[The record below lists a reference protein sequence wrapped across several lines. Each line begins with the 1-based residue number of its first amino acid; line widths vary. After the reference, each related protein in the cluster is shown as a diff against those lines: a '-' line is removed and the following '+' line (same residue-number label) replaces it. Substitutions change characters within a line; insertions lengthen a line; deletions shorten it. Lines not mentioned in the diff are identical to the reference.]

1 MPAFSGK
8 IFFRSFFHAERQPNR
23 EKSPPF
29 SLLHPKSRKK
39 KTRSFPFFLPHTQVF
54 AVHMPC
60 VGSLKKDGPP
70 PPEKIFLL
78 CPVMQRK
85 RHGRAQM
92 PDRQRAEI
100 LTRPFPGRS
109 EGAQNM
115 PQKCMFRFSSHSLL
129 PGSEVSQNNG
139 PRRTK
144 GSGCSVCDSRAFSPR
159 PSILAAHCLMY
170 ALRIIF
176 HGLPRRRR
184 KAGTGRQQALMR
196 IRAAGKAPSCQK
208 AHEPCGTPF
217 PSPAELPRACPRRLM
232 PYFPDGGTCAA

>member
-1 MPAFSGK
+1 M
-8 IFFRSFFHAERQPNR
+8 
-23 EKSPPF
+23 
-29 SLLHPKSRKK
+29 PKSSQTGKNHHPFLSFTRRAEK

-176 HGLPRRRR
+176 HGLPRRRPPQSSDR
-184 KAGTGRQQALMR
+184 APASPDAYPRCRESSIMPKSAWAMRYAFSVSGRTSACMPE
-196 IRAAGKAPSCQK
+196 AAYAIFS
-208 AHEPCGTPF
+208 
-217 PSPAELPRACPRRLM
+217 RRRNLRSVR
-232 PYFPDGGTCAA
+232 